1 MNQVQM
7 NAAKEE
13 MLNWLAHPQELGAE
27 PAELECAGE
36 FDLHDLHYYIFKY
49 KKSVSDK
56 WLLGVCG
63 GYAGNELEHCGHV
76 FSEMEEYNTDTAEQQ
91 AIDLVET
98 IRNYWIEQAKQVE
111 EHKKKAGNFVS
122 FVLLEKPEWD
132 KAALQQILQD
142 EWGIIDA
149 EPESAENDDENS
161 LIINYQGAM
170 LNIALIPGPI
180 PGNEATEA
188 ATENYMWQAAVQQ
201 TSQHTGHL
209 LVAVLGIGQS
219 IIENGEMLVKLTAA
233 ACKQPGALGVYANGV
248 VYPPDYYQ
256 HFAGMLKENLFPI
269 YNLVWFG
276 LYKSKK
282 GFCAYTNGLQN
293 FGFDEIEVLDSSANP
308 NELHDFLS
316 DIANYVI
323 TQNVLL
329 QDGET
334 IGFSA
339 EEKLPISKNRGVAVP
354 GESLKIAF
362 KPCVRKSN

>member
-1 MNQVQM
+1 
-7 NAAKEE
+7 
-13 MLNWLAHPQELGAE
+13 
-27 PAELECAGE
+27 
-36 FDLHDLHYYIFKY
+36 
-49 KKSVSDK
+49 
-56 WLLGVCG
+56 
-63 GYAGNELEHCGHV
+63 
-76 FSEMEEYNTDTAEQQ
+76 
-91 AIDLVET
+91 
-98 IRNYWIEQAKQVE
+98 
-111 EHKKKAGNFVS
+111 
-122 FVLLEKPEWD
+122 
-132 KAALQQILQD
+132 
-142 EWGIIDA
+142 
-149 EPESAENDDENS
+149 
-161 LIINYQGAM
+161 M
-170 LNIALIPGPI
+170 LNIALMPGPI

-188 ATENYMWQAAVQQ
+188 AAENYMWQAAVQQ

-339 EEKLPISKNRGVAVP
+339 EEKLPISRNRGVAVP